1 MSLFSRFVLAFVLV
15 ALFAVG
21 VSGWLGE
28 FSTRTNLQRFAVDRG
43 WIKPLVSE
51 FQLPTEADSTPDLGQ
66 PGKPNPEAAAPPP
79 RGQLPPLA
87 MARVLLNLRIS
98 QIVSTSIA
106 LLVAAGIGA
115 FLAYRLLRP
124 IRELTAINQRYR
136 LGERDARFQV
146 RGRDEI
152 NRLGET
158 FNGLADQ
165 LGIEQRR
172 QKQLVADI
180 AHELRTPLTVLKG
193 ELEYLQDGLSQP
205 TPQTLHRLAEEVDLL
220 SRLVADLR
228 LVSLADTDGLRLE
241 RCNLN
246 LTELTREVMTAFER
260 QAQTV
265 GKHLQF
271 EAESVRLELDP
282 ERIRQVLYNLLDNAL
297 RHTPEGGTV
306 RCAIRKAEQQILLE
320 ISDEGPGIPP
330 ADLERVFERLYRTDT
345 ARNREAGGSGLGL
358 AIVRTLVEAHG
369 GKVWATSRPEGG
381 AAFTVSLP
389 QTSPTS

>member
-1 MSLFSRFVLAFVLV
+1 VNLFWRFVLAFVLV

-21 VSGWLGE
+21 VSASLGE

-43 WIKPLVSE
+43 WIEPLLGE
-51 FQLPTEADSTPDLGQ
+51 FQPAPKSGLSALPGQ
-66 PGKPNPEAAAPPP
+66 PEQPDAEVAAPPP

-136 LGERDARFQV
+136 LGERTARFQV

-265 GKHLQF
+265 GKRLRF
-271 EAESVRLELDP
+271 EAEPVRLELDP

-306 RCAIRKAEQQILLE
+306 RCAIRKTEQQILLE
-320 ISDEGPGIPP
+320 VSDEGPGIPP
-330 ADLERVFERLYRTDT
+330 ADLERVFERLYRTDA

-369 GKVWATSRPEGG
+369 GKVRATNRPEGG
-381 AAFTVSLP
+381 AVFTVSLP
-389 QTSPTS
+389 NL

>member
-1 MSLFSRFVLAFVLV
+1 MSLFLRFVLAFVLV

-28 FSTRTNLQRFAVDRG
+28 FSAQTNVQRFFVDQG
-43 WIKPLVSE
+43 WIKGLASE
-51 FQLPTEADSTPDLGQ
+51 FDPPNQRDQAGLPGPR
-66 PGKPNPEAAAPPP
+66 AAPSPP
-79 RGQLPPLA
+79 VRPVPNGQLPPRA
-87 MARVLLNLRIS
+87 MARLLLNLRIS
-98 QIVSTSIA
+98 QIISTSIA

-115 FLAYRLLRP
+115 FLAYQLLRP

-136 LGERDARFQV
+136 LGERDARFQI

-241 RCNLN
+241 RCKVN

-297 RHTPEGGTV
+297 RHTPKGGTV
-306 RCAIRKAEQQILLE
+306 RCAIRKAEHQILLE

-330 ADLERVFERLYRTDT
+330 ADLERVFERLYRTDA
-345 ARNREAGGSGLGL
+345 ARNRAAGGSGLGL

-369 GKVWATSRPEGG
+369 GQVWAANRLKGG
-381 AAFTVSLP
+381 AVFTVCL
-389 QTSPTS
+389 SPSAV

>member
-1 MSLFSRFVLAFVLV
+1 VSLFSRFVLAFVLV

-28 FSTRTNLQRFAVDRG
+28 FATRTNLQRFAVDQG
-43 WIKPLVSE
+43 WIKPLTKDLQPPPEPGLQSE
-51 FQLPTEADSTPDLGQ
+51 LGQ
-66 PGKPNPEAAAPPP
+66 PGKPNPEVAAPPP

-115 FLAYRLLRP
+115 FLAFRLLRP

-136 LGERDARFQV
+136 LGDCTARFQV

-193 ELEYLQDGLSQP
+193 ELEYLQDGLSKP
-205 TPQTLHRLAEEVDLL
+205 TPQTLLRLAEEVDLL

-241 RCNLN
+241 RCKVN
-246 LTELTREVMTAFER
+246 LTELTREVVSAFER

-265 GKHLQF
+265 GKHFQF
-271 EAESVRLELDP
+271 EGESVHLELDP

-297 RHTPEGGTV
+297 RHTPEAGTV
-306 RCAIRKAEQQILLE
+306 RCVIRKAENQILLE

-330 ADLERVFERLYRTDT
+330 TDLERVFERLYRTDA

-369 GKVWATSRPEGG
+369 GKVWAANRLEGG
-381 AAFTVSLP
+381 AVFTVSLP
-389 QTSPTS
+389 QTTPIS

>member
-1 MSLFSRFVLAFVLV
+1 
-15 ALFAVG
+15 
-21 VSGWLGE
+21 
-28 FSTRTNLQRFAVDRG
+28 
-43 WIKPLVSE
+43 
-51 FQLPTEADSTPDLGQ
+51 
-66 PGKPNPEAAAPPP
+66 
-79 RGQLPPLA
+79 
-87 MARVLLNLRIS
+87 MARLLLNLRIS
-98 QIVSTSIA
+98 QIISTSIA

-115 FLAYRLLRP
+115 FLAYQLLRP

-136 LGERDARFQV
+136 LGERDARFQI

-205 TPQTLHRLAEEVDLL
+205 TPQTLHRLVEEVDLL

-241 RCNLN
+241 RCKVN

-297 RHTPEGGTV
+297 RHTPKGGTV
-306 RCAIRKAEQQILLE
+306 RCAIRKAEHQILLE

-330 ADLERVFERLYRTDT
+330 ADLERVFERLYRTDA

-369 GKVWATSRPEGG
+369 GQVWAANRLKGG
-381 AAFTVSLP
+381 AVFTVCL
-389 QTSPTS
+389 SPSAV

>member
-1 MSLFSRFVLAFVLV
+1 VSLFLRFVLAFVLV

-21 VSGWLGE
+21 LSSGLGE

-43 WIKPLVSE
+43 WIKPLVGEFRQPSE
-51 FQLPTEADSTPDLGQ
+51 PGSQSDLGQ
-66 PGKPNPEAAAPPP
+66 PGKPNPEVASPPP
-79 RGQLPPLA
+79 KGQLPPLA

-106 LLVAAGIGA
+106 LLVAAVIGA
-115 FLAYRLLRP
+115 FLAFRLLRP

-136 LGERDARFQV
+136 LGERSARFQV

-165 LGIEQRR
+165 LSTEQRR
-172 QKQLVADI
+172 QKQLVTDI

-220 SRLVADLR
+220 SRLVTDLR

-241 RCNLN
+241 RCKVN
-246 LTELTREVMTAFER
+246 LTELAREVMLAFER

-271 EAESVRLELDP
+271 AGESIHLELDP

-306 RCAIRKAEQQILLE
+306 RCAIRKSEQHILLE

-330 ADLERVFERLYRTDT
+330 ADLERVFERLYRTDA

-358 AIVRTLVEAHG
+358 AIVRTLIEAHG
-369 GKVWATSRPEGG
+369 GQVWAANRLEGG
-381 AAFTVSLP
+381 AMFTVSLP
-389 QTSPTS
+389 NL

>member
-1 MSLFSRFVLAFVLV
+1 VNLFWRFVLAFVLV

-21 VSGWLGE
+21 VSAWLGE

-43 WIKPLVSE
+43 WIEPLLGE
-51 FQLPTEADSTPDLGQ
+51 FQPAPKSGLSALPGQ
-66 PGKPNPEAAAPPP
+66 PEQPDAEVAAPPP

-136 LGERDARFQV
+136 LGERTARFQV

-265 GKHLQF
+265 GKRLRF
-271 EAESVRLELDP
+271 EAEPVRLELDP

-306 RCAIRKAEQQILLE
+306 RCAIRKTEQQILLE
-320 ISDEGPGIPP
+320 VSDEGPGIPP
-330 ADLERVFERLYRTDT
+330 ADLERVFERLYRTDA

-369 GKVWATSRPEGG
+369 GKVRATNRPEGG
-381 AAFTVSLP
+381 AVFTVSLP
-389 QTSPTS
+389 NL

>member
-165 LGIEQRR
+165 LSIEQRR

-228 LVSLADTDGLRLE
+228 LVSLADTDGLRLK
-241 RCNLN
+241 RCKVN

-265 GKHLQF
+265 GKRLQF
-271 EAESVRLELDP
+271 EAELVRLELDP

-306 RCAIRKAEQQILLE
+306 RCVIRKTEQQILFE

-330 ADLERVFERLYRTDT
+330 ADLERVFERLYRTDA
-345 ARNREAGGSGLGL
+345 ARNRETGGSGLGL

-369 GKVWATSRPEGG
+369 GQVGAANRLEGG
-381 AAFTVSLP
+381 AVFTISLP
-389 QTSPTS
+389 HTTLIS

>member
-51 FQLPTEADSTPDLGQ
+51 FPPSSQSGSSVALGQ
-66 PGKPNPEAAAPPP
+66 PGQSNPEVAAPPP
-79 RGQLPPLA
+79 KGQLPPLA

-241 RCNLN
+241 RCNVN

-265 GKHLQF
+265 DKHLQF

-330 ADLERVFERLYRTDT
+330 TDLERVFERLYRTDA
-345 ARNREAGGSGLGL
+345 ARNRAAGGSGLGL

-369 GKVWATSRPEGG
+369 GKVRAANRLEGG
-381 AAFTVSLP
+381 AVFTVSLP
-389 QTSPTS
+389 NP

>member
-1 MSLFSRFVLAFVLV
+1 VSLFSRFVLAFVLV

-28 FSTRTNLQRFAVDRG
+28 FSTKTNLQRFAVDQG
-43 WIKPLVSE
+43 WIKPLVGE
-51 FQLPTEADSTPDLGQ
+51 FQQRPQPGSSDLLGQ
-66 PGKPNPEAAAPPP
+66 PGNPNPEVAAPPP
-79 RGQLPPLA
+79 KGQLPPLA

-98 QIVSTSIA
+98 QIVSTSVA

-115 FLAYRLLRP
+115 FLAFRLLRP

-136 LGERDARFQV
+136 LGERTARFQV

-246 LTELTREVMTAFER
+246 LTELTREVITAFER
-260 QAQTV
+260 QAQSV

-297 RHTPEGGTV
+297 RHTPEGGMV
-306 RCAIRKAEQQILLE
+306 RCTIRKAEQHILLE

-330 ADLERVFERLYRTDT
+330 ADLERVFERLYRTDA

-358 AIVRTLVEAHG
+358 AIVRTLIEAHG
-369 GKVWATSRPEGG
+369 GRVWAANRPEGG
-381 AAFTVSLP
+381 AVFTVTLP
-389 QTSPTS
+389 QTATLS

>member
-28 FSTRTNLQRFAVDRG
+28 FSTRTNLQRFAVERG
-43 WIKPLVSE
+43 WIKPLAKE

-66 PGKPNPEAAAPPP
+66 PGKPNPEAAAPPL

-98 QIVSTSIA
+98 QIISTSIA

-115 FLAYRLLRP
+115 FLAFRLLRP

-136 LGERDARFQV
+136 LGERDARFQA